1 MIRGVSKLERLAS
14 EETSKVKS
22 TYILSYEYKIARF
35 QGYPRKLP
43 LVMATRSGMVHEGS
57 NATGSTH

>member
-1 MIRGVSKLERLAS
+1 MERLAS

-22 TYILSYEYKIARF
+22 TYISSYEYKIARF

-43 LVMATRSGMVHEGS
+43 LVMATRSGMVHEGY